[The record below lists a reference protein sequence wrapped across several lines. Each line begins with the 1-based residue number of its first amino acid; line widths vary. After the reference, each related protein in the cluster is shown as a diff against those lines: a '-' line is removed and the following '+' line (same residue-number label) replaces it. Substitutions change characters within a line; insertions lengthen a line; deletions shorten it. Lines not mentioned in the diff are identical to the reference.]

1 MRPLFAIAPLAFVLA
16 LLSPSPAE
24 LSASFESFKAMFAS
38 SDRAASSRAHSAPT
52 SASITIDH

>member
-16 LLSPSPAE
+16 LMSPSPAE

-38 SDRAASSRAHSAPT
+38 SDRAAASRALTTPTHAPV
-52 SASITIDH
+52 AVDR

>member
-24 LSASFESFKAMFAS
+24 LSTSFASFKAMFANG
-38 SDRAASSRAHSAPT
+38 DKAVTERKAVLVETPVAHLN
-52 SASITIDH
+52 H